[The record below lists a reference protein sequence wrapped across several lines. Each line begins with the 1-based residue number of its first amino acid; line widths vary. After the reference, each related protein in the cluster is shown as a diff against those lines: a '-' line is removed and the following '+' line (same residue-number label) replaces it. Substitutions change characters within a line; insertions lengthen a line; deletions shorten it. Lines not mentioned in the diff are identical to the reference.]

1 MTEKSGLDEKIKT
14 VRASEKKFFKMGEV
28 GDLTELEP
36 HVLRFWE
43 SEFSSLNPKKNRS
56 GHRIFSKEDVEL
68 VLRIKEL
75 LYNHGFTIAGAQKK
89 LSGGDEIPQ
98 VEGPSTIPQAPVVKA
113 LREVETIL
121 QDTLKLL
128 DGP

>member
-1 MTEKSGLDEKIKT
+1 MTEKSALEEKIQA
-14 VRASEKKFFKMGEV
+14 VRSSEKKFFKMGEV
-28 GDLTELEP
+28 GELTELEP

-43 SEFSSLNPKKNRS
+43 TEFSSLKPKKNRS
-56 GHRIFSKEDVEL
+56 GHRIFSKDDVEL

-75 LYNHGFTIAGAQKK
+75 LYSQGFTIAGAQKK
-89 LSGGDEIPQ
+89 LDGIEENLPVETQSNGSQ
-98 VEGPSTIPQAPVVKA
+98 VPVVKA

-121 QDTLKLL
+121 QETLKLL

>member
-1 MTEKSGLDEKIKT
+1 MTGNFELEETLKI
-14 VRASEKKFFKMGEV
+14 VRSSDKKFFKMGEV
-28 GDLTELEP
+28 GELTELEP

-43 SEFSSLNPKKNRS
+43 SEFPSLKPRKNRS
-56 GHRIFSKEDVEL
+56 GHRIFNKADVEL
-68 VLRIKEL
+68 VLRIKDL
-75 LYNHGFTIAGAQKK
+75 LYNHGFTIAGAQRK
-89 LSGGDEIPQ
+89 LAGNGENQQMDLN
-98 VEGPSTIPQAPVVKA
+98 VTAPQAPVVKA